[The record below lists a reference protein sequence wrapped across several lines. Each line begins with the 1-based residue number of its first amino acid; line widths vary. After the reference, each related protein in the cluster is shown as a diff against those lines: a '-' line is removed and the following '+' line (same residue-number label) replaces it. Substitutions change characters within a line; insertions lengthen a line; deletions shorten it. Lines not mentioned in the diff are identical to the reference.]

1 LLKNILKYTY
11 IILTSNFFNRYNKL
25 KNLQTEDNYK
35 YGNSKIFFR
44 AGQVAYL
51 ERKRADRRKDCSIYI
66 QKTWRRYICQK
77 KYTQIRNSALL
88 IQRYGRGVLD
98 RR

>member
-1 LLKNILKYTY
+1 MWKNILKYIY
-11 IILTSNFFNRYNKL
+11 IFTKKFFKLCNKL
-25 KNLQTEDNYK
+25 NILQSEDNYK

-51 ERKRADRRKDCSIYI
+51 ERKRADKRKDCSICI
-66 QKTWRRYICQK
+66 QKTWRKYICQK
-77 KYTQIRNSALL
+77 KYKQIRTSALL
-88 IQRYGRGVLD
+88 IQRYGRGFLS

>member
-1 LLKNILKYTY
+1 MLY
-11 IILTSNFFNRYNKL
+11 KL
-25 KNLQTEDNYK
+25 RTFQTEDNYK

-51 ERKRADRRKDCSIYI
+51 ERKRADRRKDCSICI
-66 QKTWRRYICQK
+66 QKTWRMYICQK
-77 KYTQIRNSALL
+77 KYMQIRRSALL
-88 IQRYGRGVLD
+88 IQRYGRGYLD

>member
-1 LLKNILKYTY
+1 MCCKH
-11 IILTSNFFNRYNKL
+11 YNKL
-25 KNLQTEDNYK
+25 YIFQTENNYK
-35 YGNSKIFFR
+35 YGNTKIFFR

-77 KYTQIRNSALL
+77 KYKQIRQSALL
-88 IQRYGRGVLD
+88 IQRYGRGYID
-98 RR
+98 RRYYIMIVFL

>member
-1 LLKNILKYTY
+1 MICNIITNH
-11 IILTSNFFNRYNKL
+11 IF
-25 KNLQTEDNYK
+25 QTEDNYK

-51 ERKRADRRKDCSIYI
+51 ERKRADRRKDCSICI
-66 QKTWRRYICQK
+66 QKTWRKYICQK
-77 KYTQIRNSALL
+77 KYMQIRRSALL
-88 IQRYGRGVLD
+88 IQRYGRGFLD